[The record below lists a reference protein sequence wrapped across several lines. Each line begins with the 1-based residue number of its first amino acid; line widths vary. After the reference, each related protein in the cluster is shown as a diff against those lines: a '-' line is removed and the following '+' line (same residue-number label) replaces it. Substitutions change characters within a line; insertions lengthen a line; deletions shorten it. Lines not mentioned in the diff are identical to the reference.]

1 MTVRSYEF
9 KSRLGHISMQMTK
22 PSPAII
28 LDRDGT
34 LCRDAVYLSRF
45 EDFEPLPAV
54 DAALRLLQDSGYR
67 LFVATNQSGV
77 ARGYFPLETVEALNS
92 EIHQYFLERGVNIED
107 FAVCP
112 HHPQGTVP
120 EYTLDCDCRKPK
132 PGMLLEL
139 ARKHNL
145 DLSRSFMVGD
155 MPRDAQA
162 GLAAGTE
169 GVLIPAKDG
178 GFSLDNNARLKEF
191 KSLLDVAHSVR
202 GVHASHGT

>member
-1 MTVRSYEF
+1 
-9 KSRLGHISMQMTK
+9 MQITK

-34 LCRDAVYLSRF
+34 LCRDVVYMSRF
-45 EDFEPLPAV
+45 EDFEPLPGV
-54 DAALRLLQDSGYR
+54 DAALRLLQDAGYR

-77 ARGYFPLETVEALNS
+77 ARGLFSLETVEKLNA
-92 EIHQYFLERGVNIED
+92 QFRDYFLEKGVNIED

-112 HHPQGTVP
+112 HHPEGTVP
-120 EYTLDCDCRKPK
+120 EFTQDCPCRKPK
-132 PGMLLEL
+132 PGMLLDL

-155 MPRDAQA
+155 MPRDVQA

-178 GFSLDNNARLKEF
+178 GYSLDNNARLKEF
-191 KSLLDVAHSVR
+191 KSLLDFARSVR
-202 GVHASHGT
+202 GVDASHVS